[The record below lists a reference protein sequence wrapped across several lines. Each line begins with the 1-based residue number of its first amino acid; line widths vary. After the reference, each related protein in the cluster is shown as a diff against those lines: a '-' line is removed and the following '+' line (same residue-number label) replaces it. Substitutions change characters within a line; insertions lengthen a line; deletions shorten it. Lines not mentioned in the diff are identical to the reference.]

1 MKFRFAFLPSIILL
15 FLSIAV
21 LGQSRVLVP
30 GNFEPPAKN
39 EAGRFTIRPL
49 NAHDVMSNHSKGPG
63 GTDPH
68 YGLPIPSLDM
78 PMNGTPLQ
86 DDLLGLEY
94 PQRRIPLPNSFSYP
108 VADAETGKMIG
119 CVYLNYSSDPDHDA
133 KVTWWLRTCSAENS
147 LYQTFSETVK
157 AWVNEQWP
165 FENPD
170 FNGRAIALND

>member
-1 MKFRFAFLPSIILL
+1 MKFRFVSFPLIFLL
-15 FLSIAV
+15 FLSVAV
-21 LGQSRVLVP
+21 MAQTRALVP
-30 GNFEPPAKN
+30 GNFELPAKY
-39 EAGRFTIRPL
+39 EAGPFIIRPL
-49 NAHDVMSNHSKGPG
+49 IAHDVVSEHSKGPG

-78 PMNGTPLQ
+78 PVNGTPSQ

-108 VADAETGKMIG
+108 VVDAETGKMIG
-119 CVYLNYSSDPDHDA
+119 CVYVNHSSDPSHDA
-133 KVTWWLRTCSAENS
+133 EVTWWLRTGSAENG

-157 AWVNEQWP
+157 EWVNEQWP
-165 FENPD
+165 FKNPD